1 MKVPYTAK
9 SIRDCDCLIV
19 APLSDKTFNINR
31 RIEVMTYFNSMIIYN
46 NY

>member
-19 APLSDKTFNINR
+19 APLGDRTFNINSK
-31 RIEVMTYFNSMIIYN
+31 IKVMTYFNSII
-46 NY
+46 NYDMY

>member
-19 APLSDKTFNINR
+19 APLGDRTFNINSK
-31 RIEVMTYFNSMIIYN
+31 IEVIILILQLVMIYIE
-46 NY
+46 